1 MSTSCSVSRARIAE
15 LNLWRHTVIFL
26 SGKKSSLLSY
36 TTGIKEIFKKKK
48 KQIWPVLSK
57 SQFFLLILKIC
68 VKLLQR
74 FTK

>member
-36 TTGIKEIFKKKK
+36 TTGIKEICKKK